1 MATSLPATEIVQGTQ
16 HRYHFSL
23 VGQVKEI
30 VFQNKA
36 IVHFNLNGKEEKG
49 ILLSKMF
56 YVTGKPLEEVMSA
69 KQTLADFIKMNEL
82 IQFDC
87 HIYDKGGVGSGK
99 DKCKFFIMKAV
110 KYGDIW
116 TSTNPN
122 GATLITAMPTPASP
136 SPRPRPA

>member
-56 YVTGKPLEEVMSA
+56 YVTGKPLEEVMEGEQQQLEEGILQNCYSVP
-69 KQTLADFIKMNEL
+69 
-82 IQFDC
+82 C
-87 HIYDKGGVGSGK
+87 RRVY
-99 DKCKFFIMKAV
+99 
-110 KYGDIW
+110 
-116 TSTNPN
+116 
-122 GATLITAMPTPASP
+122 
-136 SPRPRPA
+136 